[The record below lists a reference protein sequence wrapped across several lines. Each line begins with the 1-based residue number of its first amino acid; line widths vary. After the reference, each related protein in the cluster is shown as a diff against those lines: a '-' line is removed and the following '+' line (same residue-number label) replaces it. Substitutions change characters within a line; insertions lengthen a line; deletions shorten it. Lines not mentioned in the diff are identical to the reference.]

1 MEADAGLGD
10 IQGKQTIGEEALL
23 PLASAMVSADTAPT
37 SDGIQVTKIQAY
49 EIIESHSQDGVNLNI
64 SVSSAQV
71 RGTLFLSCAGI
82 RKDFRITKRTAL
94 VSEKGGRCRSS
105 QAAGGGWG
113 GGVEAGKDAELANP
127 SGFPELPKL
136 DLFSFLE
143 VRNQETFLSMF
154 PLLRLCLLPPE
165 HVEVGSLPR
174 QDQHCGHS
182 MALRTGL
189 GSVSG

>member
-113 GGVEAGKDAELANP
+113 GGGGGWK
-127 SGFPELPKL
+127 
-136 DLFSFLE
+136 
-143 VRNQETFLSMF
+143 R
-154 PLLRLCLLPPE
+154 C
-165 HVEVGSLPR
+165 
-174 QDQHCGHS
+174 
-182 MALRTGL
+182 
-189 GSVSG
+189 

>member
-23 PLASAMVSADTAPT
+23 PLASAMVSADTAPR

-113 GGVEAGKDAELANP
+113 GEAGWRAERENP
-127 SGFPELPKL
+127 GE
-136 DLFSFLE
+136 DL
-143 VRNQETFLSMF
+143 RD
-154 PLLRLCLLPPE
+154 
-165 HVEVGSLPR
+165 VGLYNF
-174 QDQHCGHS
+174 DI
-182 MALRTGL
+182 
-189 GSVSG
+189 V

>member
-23 PLASAMVSADTAPT
+23 PLASAMVSADTAPR
-37 SDGIQVTKIQAY
+37 SDGIQVRKIQAY
-49 EIIESHSQDGVNLNI
+49 EIIQSHSQDGVNLNI

-94 VSEKGGRCRSS
+94 ASEKGGRCRSP

-143 VRNQETFLSMF
+143 VRNQETFETIEIV
-154 PLLRLCLLPPE
+154 PLTPRARRSWLPASPGSALWSFHGPEDWPWLCLWLTR
-165 HVEVGSLPR
+165 L
-174 QDQHCGHS
+174 
-182 MALRTGL
+182 
-189 GSVSG
+189 